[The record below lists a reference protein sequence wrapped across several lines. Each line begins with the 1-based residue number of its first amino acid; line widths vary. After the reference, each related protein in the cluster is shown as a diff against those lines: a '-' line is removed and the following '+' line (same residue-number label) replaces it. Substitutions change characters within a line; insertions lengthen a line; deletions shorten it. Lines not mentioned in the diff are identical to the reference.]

1 MSAPIPNLTLILGGV
16 RAGKSALAERL
27 AAADG
32 PRVLYVATA
41 EPLDDE
47 MRIRIEAHRAGRPTT
62 WTTLEAPLDPAGAL
76 STAPEADAVLLDCLT
91 VWTSNVLLRHLD
103 ADAFTRKEHARAEA
117 EMMTRL
123 DALLDWQQSSRVP
136 LYIVSNEV
144 GLGVVPPSPLGRA
157 YADTLGRLNQRVA
170 ARAGRTLL
178 VVAGLALDLRAL
190 GAVSIDAAAGRSV
203 E

>member
-27 AAADG
+27 AAAHG
-32 PRVLYVATA
+32 PRVLYIATA
-41 EPLDDE
+41 QPLDDE
-47 MRIRIEAHRAGRPTT
+47 MQARIDGHRASRPRT

-76 STAPEADAVLLDCLT
+76 ATASEADAVLLDCLT

-103 ADAFTRKEHARAEA
+103 AHTFTRDDHAHAEG
-117 EMMTRL
+117 EMTARL

-178 VVAGLALDLRAL
+178 VMAGLVLDLHAL